1 MPTIKLD
8 NITVKYWYVLELA
21 LMTEQ
26 TWLINGS
33 PLGGINTYV
42 FGSSGSAEKSGSS
55 VLILMVACLILN
67 TYEYILCYLS
77 RCPFLGALL
86 NEDIVMV
93 VVWILIRPDETP
105 TEVIQ
110 SYISI

>member
-1 MPTIKLD
+1 M
-8 NITVKYWYVLELA
+8 
-21 LMTEQ
+21 
-26 TWLINGS
+26 
-33 PLGGINTYV
+33 

-93 VVWILIRPDETP
+93 ADWMSIRSNDT
-105 TEVIQ
+105 TRWSDLTIYW
-110 SYISI
+110 YIAIPSKSR